1 MNLVLPAILIGMG
14 SWGIV
19 SAVKSV
25 RRWQTP
31 ATTSLSPELSVDAV
45 KNETCD
51 NLVTAVFDTTTAAP
65 VDVALHGDA
74 WTSAGEG
81 AHAIGHAIDAA
92 AHALHL

>member
-1 MNLVLPAILIGMG
+1 MNLVLPAILVGMG

-31 ATTSLSPELSVDAV
+31 AATSLSPELSVDAV

-51 NLVTAVFDTTTAAP
+51 NLVTAVFDTTATP

-74 WTSAGEG
+74 
-81 AHAIGHAIDAA
+81 
-92 AHALHL
+92 

>member
-14 SWGIV
+14 SWGVV
-19 SAVKSV
+19 SAVKSI

-31 ATTSLSPELSVDAV
+31 STPSLPPELNTDAV

-51 NLVTAVFDTTTAAP
+51 NLITAVVDTTSTPIAA
-65 VDVALHGDA
+65 ALQHGDA
-74 WTSAGEG
+74 WTSAGENT
-81 AHAIGHAIDAA
+81 HAIGHAIETV

>member
-14 SWGIV
+14 SWGIA

-31 ATTSLSPELSVDAV
+31 TTTSLSPELDVDAV

-51 NLVTAVFDTTTAAP
+51 NLVTAVFDTTSTP
-65 VDVALHGDA
+65 IDVVLHGDSL
-74 WTSAGEG
+74 TSGGET
-81 AHAIGHAIDAA
+81 AHAIGHAIESA